1 MERAA
6 GEMETGQPEEE
17 DMSETMVQ
25 LCEDP
30 QIAEQKLWRAVI
42 ARTVG
47 EWILGPLHRQREA
60 EHFLFHDEDDF
71 RTVCFSAGMDPR
83 YFRDRLK
90 KFRAREG
97 AEAQGR
103 ASRN

>member
-1 MERAA
+1 
-6 GEMETGQPEEE
+6 
-17 DMSETMVQ
+17 MSETMVQ

-71 RTVCFSAGMDPR
+71 RTVCFSAGMNPS
-83 YFRDRLK
+83 YLRDRLK